1 MKWLAPVLLLL
12 LAPFATATNYTA
24 TNSGDWGDS
33 SVWSPSGVPQM
44 STCTTCNAGGPN
56 GDTVTISD
64 SYTISC
70 GPNETC
76 SVGNSPSTNASVVSC
91 THGTGAGGL
100 AIAPG
105 ATFIY
110 AGRVQLCAGTITLGA
125 GAKIQYD
132 SSWSSASTTVNY
144 SWDFTTPASYVPV
157 WLVSGTSGSHAVIE
171 GDSFYASTKNS
182 GACTSANSC
191 LAGAF
196 NHDGGNAYYNNEG
209 QGTISY
215 LDIQDVQGSAV
226 NTHGNAAWVT
236 AVKTGS
242 NSAFDH
248 ITVTNSATMVLI
260 ETASASVGLT
270 VNGLAITNSRYTLP
284 PSSSNP
290 GAMGCLDIK
299 EFSTTAAVFS
309 INNAYMDCSVDQLS
323 TSAQFGVF
331 TWRNVEMYRSANG
344 VNPGLYAGLS
354 NGGGVSSTDLFDEY
368 YVYPAIY
375 NTGSV
380 QTNVAR
386 PLVPVF
392 ALINSILWSPKT
404 SLGGA
409 HIQTFTANIQSLPA
423 SGDLVI
429 KNNIWG
435 SMGVNTGSGLQQ
447 LTTSISFT
455 APSLPR
461 NANLID
467 TGNVMLCDQWGY
479 SSIGFA
485 GGRWTAAVATHILT
499 ETIEQNTAC
508 SAVIGGPANTNDTS
522 GSEGAIGFEGPVTQA
537 NFMSAD
543 SNLFWNPSNLF
554 VPEVCG
560 SDNTNFDAPNQP
572 MLILTNNAVANTTT
586 TSPAICNDGGAG
598 NASQWVVTGPQ
609 NDITMLNH
617 LPVMVDGR
625 RSPITFDIDYL
636 IPSGTLGGVV
646 GQSPA
651 TYWAAQTGWRGA
663 WASSTSYAVSDLVS
677 DMQTGLWGSKTTY
690 WRCIQSH
697 LAATINRPATGVDP
711 ANIFLD
717 QAAYWEPAYMQFF
730 RQQVYLGTV
739 FYEGSVPQL
748 TDINGNPEP
757 MHMIGFLNAWLR
769 QGMTSMEPQLWNG
782 CLNAR
787 ECGAIQRTAIQ
798 HIPPPAAVN

>member
-1 MKWLAPVLLLL
+1 MKWLAPMLLLL
-12 LAPFATATNYTA
+12 LATFATATNYTA
-24 TNSGDWGDS
+24 TKSGDWEDS

-44 STCTTCNAGGPN
+44 STCATCNAGGPN

-70 GPNETC
+70 GANETC

-105 ATFIY
+105 ATFVY
-110 AGRVQLCAGTITLGA
+110 AGRVQLCAGTITLAA

-132 SSWSSASTTVNY
+132 SSWSSASTTVSY
-144 SWDFTTPASYVPV
+144 TWDFTTPASYVPV
-157 WLVSGTSGSHAVIE
+157 WSVSGTSGSHAVIE
-171 GDSFYASTKNS
+171 GDSFYSPFKNASTC
-182 GACTSANSC
+182 ATVNSC

-196 NHDGGNAYYNNEG
+196 NHDGGNVYYNNEG

-226 NTHGNAAWVT
+226 DAHGNAAWVT

-242 NSAFDH
+242 NSAFSY

-284 PSSSNP
+284 TTGSNP

-299 EFSTTAAVFS
+299 ENSTTAAVFS
-309 INNAYMDCSVDQLS
+309 ISNAYIDCSVDQYALS
-323 TSAQFGVF
+323 PQYGIF
-331 TWRNVEMYRSANG
+331 TWRNVEMYRSPNG
-344 VNPGLYAGLS
+344 VNPGLYAGIS
-354 NGGGVSSTDLFDEY
+354 NGSGVSPTDLFDEY
-368 YVYPAIY
+368 FLYPAVY
-375 NTGSV
+375 NTGTAMTS
-380 QTNVAR
+380 TGR

-392 ALINSILWSPKT
+392 ALINSIFWSPKT
-404 SLGGA
+404 STGGI
-409 HIQTFTANIQSLPA
+409 HIQTFTANILFLPA
-423 SGDLVI
+423 SGNLVI
-429 KNNIWG
+429 HNNVWG
-435 SMGVNTGSGLQQ
+435 SMGVNTSSGQQQQ
-447 LTTSISFT
+447 LTTSLSFG
-455 APSLPR
+455 APNLPR

-485 GGRWTAAVATHILT
+485 GGRWTQAVATHTLT

-508 SAVIGGPANTNDTS
+508 TAVIGGWASNNDTT

-537 NFMSAD
+537 NFMSVD
-543 SNLFWNPSNLF
+543 SNLFWNLLNLA
-554 VPEVCG
+554 VPEVCAA
-560 SDNTNFDAPNQP
+560 DNTNFAAPNQP
-572 MLILTNNAVANTTT
+572 ILLLTNNAVANTNT
-586 TSPAICNDGGAG
+586 TSPAICNDNGAG
-598 NASQWVVTGPQ
+598 NASQWIVTGPQ
-609 NDITMLNH
+609 NDITMVNH
-617 LPVMVDGR
+617 LPAMVDGH

-646 GQSPA
+646 GQSA
-651 TYWAAQTGWRGA
+651 ASYWAGNGLTGA
-663 WASSTSYAVSDLVS
+663 WTSGTNYAVGNIVS
-677 DMQTGLWGSKTTY
+677 DSQTGLWGGKTTY
-690 WRCIQSH
+690 WRCIQAH
-697 LAATINRPATGVDP
+697 TAGTINRPATGVDP
-711 ANIFLD
+711 ANPFLD

-739 FYEGSVPQL
+739 FYEGAVPQL

-757 MHMIGFLNAWLR
+757 MHMIGLLNAWLR
-769 QGMTSMEPQLWNG
+769 QGMATMEPQLWNG
-782 CLNAR
+782 CLNGKG
-787 ECGAIQRTAIQ
+787 CGAIQQTAIQ
-798 HIPPPAAVN
+798 HLPPPAAVN